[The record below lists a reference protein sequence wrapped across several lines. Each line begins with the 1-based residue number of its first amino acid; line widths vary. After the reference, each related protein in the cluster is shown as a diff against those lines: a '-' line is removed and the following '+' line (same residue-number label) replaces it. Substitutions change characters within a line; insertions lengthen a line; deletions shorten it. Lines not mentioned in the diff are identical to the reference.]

1 MIRLFQGMFLIFIFL
16 KYNSTAK
23 QRSLIFI
30 CLFSFFRSKKTASKG
45 NKTEQNAPLIWSLLL
60 AISVGIAHGYYIGM
74 QTYVMRVDVILN
86 VVSFSF
92 LGLEF
97 ILTLFAF
104 VMFSRSV
111 A

>member
-1 MIRLFQGMFLIFIFL
+1 LFFFLFL
-16 KYNSTAK
+16 
-23 QRSLIFI
+23 RSKHTGSPLS
-30 CLFSFFRSKKTASKG
+30 SFFLSTTRAASKG
-45 NKTEQNAPLIWSLLL
+45 NKTEQNTPLVWSLLL

-97 ILTLFAF
+97 MLTLFAF

-111 A
+111 S